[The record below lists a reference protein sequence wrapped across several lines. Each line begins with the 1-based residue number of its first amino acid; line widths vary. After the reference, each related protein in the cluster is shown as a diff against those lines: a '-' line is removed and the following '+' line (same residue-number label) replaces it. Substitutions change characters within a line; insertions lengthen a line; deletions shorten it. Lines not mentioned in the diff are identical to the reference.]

1 MRQPR
6 DHRRGRHRLVYNP
19 VSHRLRE
26 LERIISYRHG
36 TLLDTDDSDIYL
48 VPVAQTLR
56 HIYEKRYGP
65 ATMADVLDRLQV
77 WAQLWTPLVPKNHLE
92 DSAREAMR
100 CQKLDKADALALRLR
115 LTYADRQFLRITT
128 IGSFDVNK
136 ADRTR
141 LRKERKRLKDRERDA
156 AKRAASGATPRSQS
170 LSRTRPWEAEGICR
184 RTWERRRI
192 ADSPLA
198 RAFPPLSQIP
208 RVARCRKF
216 LA

>member
-1 MRQPR
+1 MMRPR
-6 DHRRGRHRLVYNP
+6 GHLRGRRRLVYNP
-19 VSHRLRE
+19 ATHRLRE
-26 LERIISYRHG
+26 LERIISHRHG

-48 VPVAQTLR
+48 VPVAQSLH

-100 CQKLDKADALALRLR
+100 CQKLDKADALAVRLK

-136 ADRTR
+136 AGRTR

-170 LSRTRPWEAEGICR
+170 ISRTRP
-184 RTWERRRI
+184 
-192 ADSPLA
+192 
-198 RAFPPLSQIP
+198 
-208 RVARCRKF
+208 
-216 LA
+216 